1 MRRRPSNEA
10 GTLLFA
16 KPSSKEPHSIS
27 RSEQAGMSF
36 KHSLK
41 EVSNNVMD
49 MLSKWSLVKRELR
62 LGNAMRAADGTSSVE
77 QVLEP
82 KRAMRSEAELRE
94 MQSSTLCEEAEHVQQ
109 LRDIDG
115 DKTIERQL
123 GDMMRAQEWTTSDMI
138 KAWDKNGDM
147 QIQKMEFRVAI
158 KNQMGNDANH
168 VQIDALF
175 ERLDV
180 DSGGSLDE
188 QELRKS
194 IKLMHDT
201 SLAASH
207 QRANT
212 VAHLAYCQERLAQIE
227 RCSKPTMAAEAA
239 RERHRVLCEA
249 PPLEARVGQV
259 LLALETAKP
268 PVSSAEVAANWDSDG
283 GGRIGKASFVKE
295 IKGYKNLGRLRVDGS
310 NSEVE
315 EQLNRLYESLGER
328 LGADALPITAT
339 IEAMKVAAKE
349 VPMKVSEA
357 AEVDRTRIHIS
368 HACACAIPSYASSQ
382 RSKYPAYL
390 GQPVALMFGVD
401 PLPMRV
407 QTFATLE
414 ARALEVQ
421 ATLNALDIAEKIK
434 WDDARMQERKELAEI
449 EKAKEEQRKR
459 REAKAL
465 QRAAEAEA
473 VAREKLAMREARKV
487 EEEAQRQMSARR
499 SGYANKTKDGTKPE
513 TKLQPN
519 EYLAPW
525 MKPVPKKGREG
536 KKGKAARRARKSS
549 EAAPSATHGHAVLV

>member
-1 MRRRPSNEA
+1 MSFMLRRPSNEA

-16 KPSSKEPHSIS
+16 RPNSKEPNSIS
-27 RSEQAGMSF
+27 RSEQAGLSF

-62 LGNAMRAADGTSSVE
+62 LGNATRAADGTSSVE

-109 LRDIDG
+109 LREIDG

-194 IKLMHDT
+194 IKLMYDT

-212 VAHLAYCQERLAQIE
+212 VAHLAYCQERLEQIE

-268 PVSSAEVAANWDSDG
+268 PVSSAEVAAHWDSDG
-283 GGRIGKASFVKE
+283 GGRIGKASFVKV

-328 LGADALPITAT
+328 LGAGALPITAT
-339 IEAMKVAAKE
+339 IEAMKAAAKE

-357 AEVDRTRIHIS
+357 AEVGRPRIHIP

-382 RSKYPAYL
+382 SYKSSCISWPTCCTHVWRGSPPNACSGFCYVGGTSSRSAGYIERSGHCREDQMGRRAHAGAEGARRDRE
-390 GQPVALMFGVD
+390 GQGGAAK
-401 PLPMRV
+401 
-407 QTFATLE
+407 ATGGQSTSACGGGGGGGERE
-414 ARALEVQ
+414 AG
-421 ATLNALDIAEKIK
+421 
-434 WDDARMQERKELAEI
+434 DARG
-449 EKAKEEQRKR
+449 EEGGGGS
-459 REAKAL
+459 
-465 QRAAEAEA
+465 AEADERA
-473 VAREKLAMREARKV
+473 P
-487 EEEAQRQMSARR
+487 QRQR
-499 SGYANKTKDGTKPE
+499 
-513 TKLQPN
+513 
-519 EYLAPW
+519 
-525 MKPVPKKGREG
+525 
-536 KKGKAARRARKSS
+536 
-549 EAAPSATHGHAVLV
+549 